1 MARLVHFF
9 IRLTPTYR
17 THAARLDRELQRVID
32 DARAASR
39 ETGEM
44 LKPSYEAVNTLDMMV
59 DRDSEKDR
67 LPDNEIKDE
76 LMTCKCHA

>member
-1 MARLVHFF
+1 
-9 IRLTPTYR
+9 
-17 THAARLDRELQRVID
+17 
-32 DARAASR
+32 
-39 ETGEM
+39 M